1 MYIPEKFG
9 SSRQCRVGVKMAV
22 THEKISPMSPMLNEP
37 KMQMDSWSS
46 LIIHLSG
53 DVTYTTAYHY
63 YKADVLDIFTVDA
76 NEVYCI
82 DWGHSQPYER
92 YVVYFD
98 NDIFDQVFTGEE
110 ESRKAI
116 MGFLDHKRYPNLLR
130 LTDPFKDALTTLINA
145 VDPLLGSGES
155 DNIISVFSNVTKLFE
170 LVHHIVN
177 AEIQPRASGKANDI
191 TVKAIQY
198 INQKFKSVSSLTEV
212 SEQLHV
218 SPEHLSRKFK
228 QDMGVPLK
236 AYLIDKK
243 LQHSRHLLRLGS
255 NVTEAALESG
265 FQNVSY
271 FIQLY
276 KNKYGVTPHKSK

>member
-9 SSRQCRVGVKMAV
+9 ISRQCRIGLKMAI
-22 THEKISPMSPMLNEP
+22 THEVFYPMSPLLTEP
-37 KMQMDSWSS
+37 KMQVDGWSS
-46 LIIHLSG
+46 LMIHLSG
-53 DVTYTTAYHY
+53 DVTYTPAYHY
-63 YKADVLDIFTVDA
+63 YKADVLDIFTVDS
-76 NEVYCI
+76 NELYCV
-82 DWGHSQPYER
+82 DWGHSQLYER

-98 NDIFDQVFTGEE
+98 NDIFDQVFKGNDG
-110 ESRKAI
+110 SRRALLS
-116 MGFLDHKRYPNLLR
+116 FLDHRRYPNLLR
-130 LTDPFKDALTTLINA
+130 LTDPFKDVLTTIVNS

-155 DNIISVFSNVTKLFE
+155 DNVISAFANIMKLFE
-170 LVHHIVN
+170 LVYQIVN
-177 AEIQPRASGKANDI
+177 AEIQPNTGGKVNDI
-191 TVKAIQY
+191 TTKAIQY
-198 INQKFKSVSSLTEV
+198 INQQFKCIASLTEV
-212 SEQLHV
+212 SEALHV

-236 AYLIDKK
+236 SYLIDKK
-243 LQHSRHLLRLGS
+243 LQYSRHLLHLGS

>member
-1 MYIPEKFG
+1 M
-9 SSRQCRVGVKMAV
+9 
-22 THEKISPMSPMLNEP
+22 
-37 KMQMDSWSS
+37 
-46 LIIHLSG
+46 
-53 DVTYTTAYHY
+53 
-63 YKADVLDIFTVDA
+63 
-76 NEVYCI
+76 
-82 DWGHSQPYER
+82 
-92 YVVYFD
+92 
-98 NDIFDQVFTGEE
+98 
-110 ESRKAI
+110 
-116 MGFLDHKRYPNLLR
+116 
-130 LTDPFKDALTTLINA
+130 
-145 VDPLLGSGES
+145 
-155 DNIISVFSNVTKLFE
+155 
-170 LVHHIVN
+170 HHIVN
-177 AEIQPRASGKANDI
+177 AEIQPSASGKANDI

-243 LQHSRHLLRLGS
+243 LQHSRHLPRLGS